1 MQKPIVWGWNK
12 PTVEYYD
19 VTQARVVKAP
29 AGLRFFGICG
39 LVTALIGWQGNP
51 LTGWLPNSL
60 AVSTSTGWL
69 LYILAGVCLTV
80 ALRYLTLAALRKPAW
95 EATKTN
101 AQRKL
106 LGIPITAEDAEVPQQ
121 HRLTQPTQA
130 APAPQQLKSPLGAPN
145 RSAQTI
151 SSPAFSHT
159 PRTSYYSEANRE
171 SRSPYSPFTPTGH
184 GRHSPYKEVVTTSR
198 QCKRYMDCFD
208 MGTSPA
214 ALPAEPHYETTFS
227 PYDRGSGMQ
236 ANATVPLFSGAT
248 VPTYHPS
255 LVPRGKAGSPH
266 APDGGLHPTSP
277 EALEDLLRQLKTD
290 RRTLEVWVERFREW
304 MSKQVLQQLLIAAE
318 KAHKDVQAACAAV
331 SVPVNVIPLS
341 QGVSQVADYHQ
352 SAAGDQ
358 IAQLAHIKAGFQQR
372 LRPDTPSSDPGLLCV
387 QAIHRYQ
394 KLTELLQGEQPR
406 QLLPPTPRGYIL
418 ARVRALA
425 EGPCMT
431 AFTWNGGSSWNNKP
445 WTNELPTDST
455 LVFFLFAAFLEFPR
469 WHFPLEES
477 QSHASTGGPLYLG
490 SLPHKPAEQYF
501 AVLPLRPPPDHKG
514 ATCMLQL
521 DMSTSQPRFTLMLQ
535 ADPVLTACSYV
546 GLYHVILLFLQNL
559 HLHHHGQVGGR
570 TLGYLKLS
578 AVLRPSEPSY
588 NLFAGKWFGFF

>member
-1 MQKPIVWGWNK
+1 MANILM
-12 PTVEYYD
+12 
-19 VTQARVVKAP
+19 R
-29 AGLRFFGICG
+29 
-39 LVTALIGWQGNP
+39 LII
-51 LTGWLPNSL
+51 
-60 AVSTSTGWL
+60 GWL
-69 LYILAGVCLTV
+69 LYVLVGVCLTV
-80 ALRYLTLAALRKPAW
+80 ALRYLILAALTKPAW

-106 LGIPITAEDAEVPQQ
+106 LGIPINAEDSE
-121 HRLTQPTQA
+121 
-130 APAPQQLKSPLGAPN
+130 

-151 SSPAFSHT
+151 SSPAFSTT
-159 PRTSYYSEANRE
+159 PRTSYYSEANKE
-171 SRSPYSPFTPTGH
+171 SRSPYSPYTPTAH
-184 GRHSPYKEVVTTSR
+184 GRHSPYNAAEDS
-198 QCKRYMDCFD
+198 FD
-208 MGTSPA
+208 LGTSPA
-214 ALPAEPHYETTFS
+214 APPAEAHYETTFS

-236 ANATVPLFSGAT
+236 GNATVPLFSGGT

-304 MSKQVLQQLLIAAE
+304 MSKQVLQQLL
-318 KAHKDVQAACAAV
+318 
-331 SVPVNVIPLS
+331 
-341 QGVSQVADYHQ
+341 VARDQ
-352 SAAGDQ
+352 S
-358 IAQLAHIKAGFQQR
+358 AQLAHIKAGFQQR
-372 LRPDTPSSDPGLLCV
+372 LRPDTPSADPSLVCV

-394 KLTELLQGEQPR
+394 KLTELLQGEHPR

-425 EGPCMT
+425 DGPCMT

-514 ATCMLQL
+514 ATCMLEL
-521 DMSTSQPRFTLMLQ
+521 DMSTSQPRFALMLQ

-546 GLYHVILLFLQNL
+546 GLYHVILLFLQNIR
-559 HLHHHGQVGGR
+559 LHHHGQVGGR
-570 TLGYLKLS
+570 TLDYLKLS
-578 AVLRPSEPSY
+578 AVLRLSEPLY